1 MRKRRRVV
9 VVRVRVTPMQ
19 MPTMAPV
26 VRGEGRAGEEEE
38 GVGGAWVIVQSSG
51 GVVEFAEMTKK

>member
-1 MRKRRRVV
+1 M
-9 VVRVRVTPMQ
+9 VRVRVTPMQ

-51 GVVEFAEMTKK
+51 SVEFAEMTTKNTNI